1 MLITRRIF
9 CNHQLL
15 HNFTTKKL
23 RISSAISNTLPI
35 RFVLRKPLMQH
46 RVQAKRLNSR
56 LPCHTR
62 RNPVVVVHLDAAVNN
77 IFSILL
83 PCYLRY
89 ARLSALSA
97 SRDVSRHVSTCR
109 YAPLR
114 PLPCGTR
121 AVYRVLSG
129 FSLTNDSTFVPSNIF
144 SDSSFGTIQW
154 AG

>member
-23 RISSAISNTLPI
+23 RISSAISNILPI

-62 RNPVVVVHLDAAVNN
+62 RNPAVVVHLDAAVNN
-77 IFSILL
+77 IFF
-83 PCYLRY
+83 YFV
-89 ARLSALSA
+89 AVLSAIRTA
-97 SRDVSRHVSTCR
+97 FGAIDIETCHDTSLL
-109 YAPLR
+109 AD
-114 PLPCGTR
+114 TR
-121 AVYRVLSG
+121 LCARFLAVRG
-129 FSLTNDSTFVPSNIF
+129 RFTAF
-144 SDSSFGTIQW
+144 
-154 AG
+154 